1 MKRTP
6 VHLVLGSGGAR
17 GLAHIGVIEALLERG
32 YTIKSIAGCS
42 MGAVVGG
49 MYASGFLEQY
59 KEWMLTMTKPKV
71 FTLLDFTL
79 NRLGFI
85 KGERIFDVMNE
96 FIDVPEI
103 QDFKIPFTAVAA
115 DITSNSEVWFRDG
128 NLYKALRA
136 SIAIPGVFTPM
147 YEGDQILVD
156 GGIVNPLPV
165 NAVEREKGEL
175 LVAVNLNGVVP
186 YVKES
191 DHNIVEE
198 NSFLDGVMDWLD
210 IYPDDNP
217 MRVTVENHDKKLSDF
232 LLFAYQMTQDK
243 VVEMMIEQYKPDLVI
258 EFPRNMCG
266 TFDFHMAVDLIRRGY
281 DTTLS
286 HLDKAAKDQN
296 D

>member
-1 MKRTP
+1 MRGRP

-32 YTIKSIAGCS
+32 YTINSIAGCS

-49 MYASGFLEQY
+49 MHASGFLPQY
-59 KEWMLTMTKPKV
+59 KEWMLTMTKSKV

-103 QDFKIPFTAVAA
+103 QDFRIPFTAVAA
-115 DITSNSEVWFRDG
+115 NITSNSEVWFREG

-136 SIAIPGVFTPM
+136 SIGIPGVFTPM
-147 YEGDQILVD
+147 YDGDQILVD
-156 GGIVNPLPV
+156 GGILNPLPV
-165 NAVEREKGEL
+165 NAVNRSEGERII
-175 LVAVNLNGVVP
+175 AVNLNGVVP

-191 DHNIVEE
+191 DHNIVEG
-198 NSFLDGVMDWLD
+198 NSFLDGIKTWLD

-232 LLFAYQMTQDK
+232 LLYAYQMTQDK
-243 VVEMMIEQYKPDLVI
+243 VVEMMIKQYQPDLVI

-266 TFDFHMAVDLIRRGY
+266 TFDFHLTAELIQRGY
-281 DTTLS
+281 EATSHELDTMATP
-286 HLDKAAKDQN
+286 KK
-296 D
+296 